1 MPEPASRALT
11 VVRTLRKRRRML
23 ELSQRE
29 LAARAGIGEKHLGE
43 IERGLRDPRL
53 STLLRLLDAL
63 DLSRDELAAF
73 WEEALAAA
81 PSRPAPQGGAAIRRD
96 A

>member
-1 MPEPASRALT
+1 MLT

-43 IERGLRDPRL
+43 IERGLRDPHL
-53 STLLRLLDAL
+53 STVIRLVDAL
-63 DLSRDELAAF
+63 ELHPDELAAF
-73 WEEALAAA
+73 WEEAVGMRLD
-81 PSRPAPQGGAAIRRD
+81 PRLR
-96 A
+96 

>member
-1 MPEPASRALT
+1 VSELAPRALN
-11 VVRTLRKRRRML
+11 VVRTLRRRRRLL

-53 STLLRLLDAL
+53 STLIRLLDAL
-63 DLSRDELAAF
+63 DLPHDELAAF
-73 WEEALAAA
+73 WEEALA
-81 PSRPAPQGGAAIRRD
+81 PAPPRPGLRR
-96 A
+96 